1 MKVITNEKLIK
12 RNSRL
17 GQIATI
23 AGLLVLVGGMFISFR
38 YPNYAGFSWIALL
51 VGFALSQLGLYFGN
65 RWGRHPRP
73 DELIDQGLKGLN
85 EQYSLYH
92 YTTPVAHLLVGP
104 SGLWVIMPY
113 YQVGKIVY
121 EKGRW
126 KQKGGG
132 FMQRYLRAFAQ
143 EGLGRPDLEGPAEA
157 QTINRFIRKRLPE
170 DVELPEAN
178 IALVFTNEKAELE
191 IDDAPILTLPIK
203 KLKESIRKSA
213 KEKPLSPDLI
223 REINLLFV

>member
-1 MKVITNEKLIK
+1 MKVITNDSLIK
-12 RNSRL
+12 RNRLL

-23 AGLLVLVGGMFISFR
+23 SGLLVLVGGMFVSFR
-38 YPNYAGFSWIALL
+38 YPTFAGLAWIALL
-51 VGFALSQLGLYFGN
+51 VGFALSQIGLYFGN

-85 EQYSLYH
+85 DQYSIYH
-92 YTTPVAHLLVGP
+92 YTTPAAHLLVGP

-132 FMQRYLRAFAQ
+132 FMQRYLRLFAQ
-143 EGLGRPDLEGPAEA
+143 EGIGRPDLEAPAEA
-157 QTINRFIRKRLPE
+157 EAITRFLKKRLSDE
-170 DVELPEAN
+170 NVPEAHT
-178 IALVFTNEKAELE
+178 ALVFTNEKAELE
-191 IDDAPILTLPIK
+191 VDGAPILTLPVK
-203 KLKESIRKSA
+203 KLKEAIRKSA
-213 KEKPLSPDLI
+213 KESSLSPL
-223 REINLLFV
+223 RTTEINEILG